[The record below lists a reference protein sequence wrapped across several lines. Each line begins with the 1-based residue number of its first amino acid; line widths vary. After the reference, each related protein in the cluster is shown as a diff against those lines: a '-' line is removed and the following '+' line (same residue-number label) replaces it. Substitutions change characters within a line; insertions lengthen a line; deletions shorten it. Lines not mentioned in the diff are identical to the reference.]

1 MAIIRKED
9 LETMKKVINILS
21 NKNMK
26 NEENH
31 NVLITFQRMV
41 SRFEEDKNKNSV
53 SSKEFIK
60 RNPKYH
66 NILNNISR
74 NKRLHNVDRVTF
86 WENKLKELKEGGIC

>member
-1 MAIIRKED
+1 MAIIRRED

-21 NKNMK
+21 NQNMR
-26 NEENH
+26 NEEN

-41 SRFEEDKNKNSV
+41 SRFEEDKNKNSI

-74 NKRLHNVDRVTF
+74 NKRLGNIDKVTF
-86 WENKLKELKEGGIC
+86 WENKFRELKESGIC